1 MTDSDLSF
9 KSENADY
16 GGMDSNPLLGAVETG
31 GTKIICAIGRIDG
44 GIEERITIP
53 TEVPDVSVPKIIDFF
68 TGKGIEA
75 VGIGAFGPIDVIPG
89 SKDYGSIRKCEREGW
104 SYYPLL
110 RTLCDALGVPGDMD
124 TDVNTACLG
133 EYRFGAGK
141 GADILLYIT
150 VGTGIGVGITIDG
163 KPLHGMMHP
172 EGGHVA
178 AVRHP
183 DDGFEGTCPFHGGC
197 IEGLACGPAI
207 KGRWGAEGKDLADRP
222 EVWEM
227 EAHYLSQLVRN
238 CMMTVAPN
246 RIVMGGGVMQQPR
259 LFPMIRERVIEQVN
273 GYMDCSETSD
283 MDNYIVP
290 SALGG
295 DQALLG
301 GFMLA
306 HSALQGKGGIR

>member
-1 MTDSDLSF
+1 M
-9 KSENADY
+9 NAR
-16 GGMDSNPLLGAVETG
+16 PRLGAVETG
-31 GTKIICAIGRIDG
+31 GTKIVCAVGDIDG
-44 GIEERITIP
+44 NITERMTMP
-53 TEVPDVSVPKIIDFF
+53 TDVPDVSVPKVIDFF
-68 TGKGIEA
+68 RDKDIDA

-89 SKDYGSIRKCEREGW
+89 SPGYGHIRKCERMGW
-104 SYYPLL
+104 SGYDLL
-110 RTLCDALGVPGDMD
+110 GTICRELGVPGDMD

-133 EYRFGAGK
+133 EYTFGAGK

-150 VGTGIGVGITIDG
+150 VGTGIGVGITIGG

-178 AVRHP
+178 AIRHP
-183 DDGFEGTCPFHGGC
+183 DDDFKGTCPFHGDC

-207 KGRWGAEGKDLADRP
+207 KGRWGEEGRELEDQP

-227 EAHYLSQLVRN
+227 ESHYLAQLVRN

-246 RIVMGGGVMQQPR
+246 RIVMGGGVMQQTR
-259 LFPMIRERVIEQVN
+259 LFPLIRKKVADQVN
-273 GYMDCSETSD
+273 GYMDCPETSD
-283 MDNYIVP
+283 MERYIVP

-301 GFMLA
+301 GFVLA
-306 HSALQGKGGIR
+306 ESALEGKGTR